1 MKITELL
8 NIKYP
13 IIQGGMARIAGGKL
27 AASVSNAGGLGLV
40 GTGGFTVE
48 QFKHELEE
56 ADKYIDENKFY
67 GVNIVLMEKDIDEK
81 IDITIEKKVKVV
93 TLGGGNPT
101 NYIQRFLDNNI
112 MVFCVVG
119 NSKMAK
125 KAESLGATAIVF
137 EGMEAGGH
145 IGSATTFAMLP
156 QVIDAVSIPVI
167 SAGGIATG
175 AQIFAAQVLGA
186 SGVQMGTRFLVAD
199 ETPIHDNFK
208 EAVIRYE
215 GYETDLTGGDH
226 PVRQLSNKMTKDYIR
241 LTKEGAPE
249 EEILKVITGSLSRAV
264 YEGDVETGSMMA
276 GQNVGLIKK
285 RDSISGIF
293 SQLIEEYQTAKRKAS
308 SSDDFM
314 Y

>member
-1 MKITELL
+1 
-8 NIKYP
+8 
-13 IIQGGMARIAGGKL
+13 
-27 AASVSNAGGLGLV
+27 
-40 GTGGFTVE
+40 
-48 QFKHELEE
+48 
-56 ADKYIDENKFY
+56 
-67 GVNIVLMEKDIDEK
+67 
-81 IDITIEKKVKVV
+81 
-93 TLGGGNPT
+93 
-101 NYIQRFLDNNI
+101 
-112 MVFCVVG
+112 
-119 NSKMAK
+119 MAK